1 MERSNKINSEE
12 NSNNKNTNTNLKQQ
26 YNALKQKIA
35 NLVKNNNEMLQM
47 YKSEEQRLI
56 KSNEFLMQNKSM
68 ENTKNI
74 NELENEVNKM
84 RNNIKHLQNLLE
96 PRNGNNLIEND
107 DISYN
112 KNNSGNLT
120 EEEIKEEYL
129 INYKNKLK
137 TEFEKKLITKH
148 QELINYCTEQ
158 NKKIKQNNLNPENI
172 IDINEIKFFSIN
184 DNNNNN
190 TDTDDFSVDDESSSE
205 EQKEWDIDNINLILS
220 LFCLKEEYPKN
231 FFIDYIL
238 DDAYSERGGV
248 RSKTG
253 KEKEKNIPLIIKK
266 GRKQSAINCFPKDKK
281 FNMDN
286 KISEKICQLFDIKN
300 KEDVDMMKSY
310 VNKIIL
316 IDSDLRNYF
325 DKNLNKYRFAPFE
338 KHEKENYDKKIKKCF
353 GKYIDE
359 IRGLLNLDENMIS
372 LNELQEFLNNCLHE
386 KEKNDDFVFYILS
399 LMKLSKNERNNEKS
413 HRLKMINVL
422 EFYLMPFYKKIIG
435 E

>member
-1 MERSNKINSEE
+1 MERNIENK
-12 NSNNKNTNTNLKQQ
+12 NTNLKQQ
-26 YNALKQKIA
+26 YNTLKQKIE

-68 ENTKNI
+68 ENTRNI
-74 NELENEVNKM
+74 NELENEVIKM
-84 RNNIKHLQNLLE
+84 RNNIKRLQNILE

-107 DISYN
+107 ETSN
-112 KNNSGNLT
+112 KNSNSNLNQ
-120 EEEIKEEYL
+120 EEIKEEYL

-137 TEFEKKLITKH
+137 TEFEKKLISKH

-158 NKKIKQNNLNPENI
+158 NKKIKQNNLNSENI

-184 DNNNNN
+184 NNNNN
-190 TDTDDFSVDDESSSE
+190 NNSDTEDFSVDDESSSS
-205 EQKEWDIDNINLILS
+205 EQKEWDVDKINLVLS
-220 LFCLKEEYPKN
+220 LLCLKEEYPKD

-238 DDAYSERGGV
+238 DDAYSERGA
-248 RSKTG
+248 K
-253 KEKEKNIPLIIKK
+253 KEKEKETTVIKK
-266 GRKQSAINCFPKDKK
+266 GRKPSAMNYIPKDIKK
-281 FNMDN
+281 FNTDN

-316 IDSDLRNYF
+316 IDNDLRNYF
-325 DKNLNKYRFAPFE
+325 DQNLIKYRFAPFE

-359 IRGLLNLDENMIS
+359 IRGLLNKDENIIS
-372 LNELQEFLNNCLHE
+372 LNELQEFLNNCLNE
-386 KEKNDDFVFYILS
+386 KEKNDDFMFYILS
-399 LMKLSKNERNNEKS
+399 LMKLSKNERKNEKS
-413 HRLKMINVL
+413 HRLKILNAL

>member
-1 MERSNKINSEE
+1 MERNIENK
-12 NSNNKNTNTNLKQQ
+12 NTNLKQQ
-26 YNALKQKIA
+26 YNTLKQKIE

-68 ENTKNI
+68 ENTRSI
-74 NELENEVNKM
+74 NELENEVIKM
-84 RNNIKHLQNLLE
+84 RNNIKQLQNILK

-107 DISYN
+107 DASN
-112 KNNSGNLT
+112 KNSNSNLNK
-120 EEEIKEEYL
+120 EEIKEEYL

-137 TEFEKKLITKH
+137 TEFEKKLISKH

-158 NKKIKQNNLNPENI
+158 NKKIKQNNLNSENI

-184 DNNNNN
+184 NNNNN
-190 TDTDDFSVDDESSSE
+190 SSDPEDFSVDDESSSS
-205 EQKEWDIDNINLILS
+205 EQKEWDVDKINLVLS
-220 LFCLKEEYPKN
+220 LLCIKEEYPKD

-238 DDAYSERGGV
+238 DDAYSERGA
-248 RSKTG
+248 KNKNE
-253 KEKEKNIPLIIKK
+253 KEKETTVIKK
-266 GRKQSAINCFPKDKK
+266 GRKQSVMNYIPKEIKK
-281 FNMDN
+281 FNTDN

-316 IDSDLRNYF
+316 IDNDLRNYF
-325 DKNLNKYRFAPFE
+325 EQNLIKYRFAPFE

-359 IRGLLNLDENMIS
+359 IRGLLNKDENIIS
-372 LNELQEFLNNCLHE
+372 LNELQEFLNNCLNE
-386 KEKNDDFVFYILS
+386 KEKNDDFMFYILS
-399 LMKLSKNERNNEKS
+399 LMKLSKNERKNEKS
-413 HRLKMINVL
+413 HRLKILNAL

>member
-1 MERSNKINSEE
+1 MERNIENK
-12 NSNNKNTNTNLKQQ
+12 NTNLKQQ
-26 YNALKQKIA
+26 YNTLKQKIE

-68 ENTKNI
+68 ENTRNI
-74 NELENEVNKM
+74 NELENEVIKM
-84 RNNIKHLQNLLE
+84 RNNIKRLQNILE

-107 DISYN
+107 DASN
-112 KNNSGNLT
+112 KNSNSNLNQ
-120 EEEIKEEYL
+120 EEIKEEYL

-137 TEFEKKLITKH
+137 TEFEKKLISKH
-148 QELINYCTEQ
+148 QELINYCTEK
-158 NKKIKQNNLNPENI
+158 NKKIKQNNLNSENI

-184 DNNNNN
+184 NNNNN
-190 TDTDDFSVDDESSSE
+190 SSDPEDFSVDDESSSS
-205 EQKEWDIDNINLILS
+205 EQKEWDVDKINLVLS
-220 LFCLKEEYPKN
+220 LLCLKEEYPKD

-238 DDAYSERGGV
+238 DDAYSERGA
-248 RSKTG
+248 KNKNE
-253 KEKEKNIPLIIKK
+253 KEKETTVIKK
-266 GRKQSAINCFPKDKK
+266 GRKQSAMNSIPKDIKK
-281 FNMDN
+281 FNTDN

-316 IDSDLRNYF
+316 IENDLRNYF
-325 DKNLNKYRFAPFE
+325 EQNLIKYRFAPFE
-338 KHEKENYDKKIKKCF
+338 KHEKDNYDKKIKKCF

-359 IRGLLNLDENMIS
+359 IRGLLNKDENIIS
-372 LNELQEFLNNCLHE
+372 LNELQEFLNNCLNE
-386 KEKNDDFVFYILS
+386 KEKNDDFMFYILS
-399 LMKLSKNERNNEKS
+399 LMKLSKNERKNEKS
-413 HRLKMINVL
+413 HRLKILNTL

>member
-107 DISYN
+107 DISNN

-253 KEKEKNIPLIIKK
+253 KEKEINAPLIIKK

-413 HRLKMINVL
+413 HRLKMINAL

>member
-1 MERSNKINSEE
+1 MERNIENK
-12 NSNNKNTNTNLKQQ
+12 NTNLKQQ
-26 YNALKQKIA
+26 YNTLKQKIE

-68 ENTKNI
+68 ENTRSI
-74 NELENEVNKM
+74 NELENEVIKM
-84 RNNIKHLQNLLE
+84 RNNIKHLQNILE

-107 DISYN
+107 ETSN
-112 KNNSGNLT
+112 KNSNSNLNQ
-120 EEEIKEEYL
+120 EEIKEEYL

-137 TEFEKKLITKH
+137 TEFEKKLISKH

-158 NKKIKQNNLNPENI
+158 NKKIKQNNLNSENI

-184 DNNNNN
+184 NNNNN
-190 TDTDDFSVDDESSSE
+190 SSDPEDFSVDDESSSS
-205 EQKEWDIDNINLILS
+205 EQKEWDVDKINLVLS
-220 LFCLKEEYPKN
+220 LLCIKEEYPKD

-238 DDAYSERGGV
+238 DDAYSERGA
-248 RSKTG
+248 KNKNE
-253 KEKEKNIPLIIKK
+253 KEKETTVIKK
-266 GRKQSAINCFPKDKK
+266 GRKQSAMNCVPKDIKK
-281 FNMDN
+281 FNTDN

-316 IDSDLRNYF
+316 IDNDLRNYF
-325 DKNLNKYRFAPFE
+325 DQNLIKYRFAPFE

-359 IRGLLNLDENMIS
+359 IRGLLNKDENIIS
-372 LNELQEFLNNCLHE
+372 LNELQEFLSNCLNE
-386 KEKNDDFVFYILS
+386 KEKNDDFMFYILS
-399 LMKLSKNERNNEKS
+399 LMKLSKNERKNEKS
-413 HRLKMINVL
+413 HRLKMLNVL

>member
-1 MERSNKINSEE
+1 MERNIENK
-12 NSNNKNTNTNLKQQ
+12 NTNLKQQ
-26 YNALKQKIA
+26 YNTLKQKIE

-68 ENTKNI
+68 ENTRSI
-74 NELENEVNKM
+74 NELENEVIKM
-84 RNNIKHLQNLLE
+84 RNNIKHLQNILE

-107 DISYN
+107 DASN
-112 KNNSGNLT
+112 KNSNSNLNK
-120 EEEIKEEYL
+120 EEIKEEYL

-137 TEFEKKLITKH
+137 TEFEKKLISKH

-158 NKKIKQNNLNPENI
+158 NKKIKQNNLNSENI

-184 DNNNNN
+184 NNNNN
-190 TDTDDFSVDDESSSE
+190 NNSDTEEFSVDDESSSS
-205 EQKEWDIDNINLILS
+205 EQKEWDVDKINLVLS
-220 LFCLKEEYPKN
+220 LLCLKEEYPKD

-238 DDAYSERGGV
+238 DDAYSERGA
-248 RSKTG
+248 K
-253 KEKEKNIPLIIKK
+253 KEKEKETTVIKK
-266 GRKQSAINCFPKDKK
+266 GRKQSAMNYIQKDIKK
-281 FNMDN
+281 FNTDN

-316 IDSDLRNYF
+316 IDNDLRNYF
-325 DKNLNKYRFAPFE
+325 EQNLIKYRFAPFE

-359 IRGLLNLDENMIS
+359 IRGLLNKDENIIS
-372 LNELQEFLNNCLHE
+372 LNELQEFLNNCLNE
-386 KEKNDDFVFYILS
+386 KEKNDDFMFYILS
-399 LMKLSKNERNNEKS
+399 LMKLSKNERKNEKS
-413 HRLKMINVL
+413 HRLKMLNAL

>member
-1 MERSNKINSEE
+1 MERNIDNK
-12 NSNNKNTNTNLKQQ
+12 NTNLKQQ
-26 YNALKQKIA
+26 YNTLKQKIE

-68 ENTKNI
+68 ENTRNI
-74 NELENEVNKM
+74 NELENEVIKM
-84 RNNIKHLQNLLE
+84 RNNIKRLQNILE

-107 DISYN
+107 ETSN
-112 KNNSGNLT
+112 KNSNSNLNQ
-120 EEEIKEEYL
+120 EEIKEEYL

-137 TEFEKKLITKH
+137 TEFEKKLISKH

-158 NKKIKQNNLNPENI
+158 NKKIKQNNLNSENI

-184 DNNNNN
+184 NNNNN
-190 TDTDDFSVDDESSSE
+190 NNSDTEDFSVDDESSSS
-205 EQKEWDIDNINLILS
+205 EQKEWDVDKINLILS
-220 LFCLKEEYPKN
+220 LLCIKEEYPKD

-238 DDAYSERGGV
+238 DDAYSERGA
-248 RSKTG
+248 K
-253 KEKEKNIPLIIKK
+253 KEKEKETTVIKK
-266 GRKQSAINCFPKDKK
+266 GRKQSAMNYISKDIKK
-281 FNMDN
+281 FNTDN

-316 IDSDLRNYF
+316 IENDLRNYF
-325 DKNLNKYRFAPFE
+325 EQNLIKYRFAPFE

-359 IRGLLNLDENMIS
+359 IRGLLNKDENIIS
-372 LNELQEFLNNCLHE
+372 LNELQEFLNNCLNE
-386 KEKNDDFVFYILS
+386 KEKNDDFMFYILS
-399 LMKLSKNERNNEKS
+399 LMKLSKNERKNEKS
-413 HRLKMINVL
+413 HRLKMLNAL

>member
-1 MERSNKINSEE
+1 MERNIENK
-12 NSNNKNTNTNLKQQ
+12 NTNLKQQ
-26 YNALKQKIA
+26 YNTLKQKIE

-68 ENTKNI
+68 ENTRSI
-74 NELENEVNKM
+74 NELENEVIKM
-84 RNNIKHLQNLLE
+84 RNNIKHLQNILE

-107 DISYN
+107 ETSN
-112 KNNSGNLT
+112 KNSNSNSNLNQ
-120 EEEIKEEYL
+120 EEIKEEYL

-137 TEFEKKLITKH
+137 TEFEKKLISKH

-158 NKKIKQNNLNPENI
+158 NKKIKQNNLNSENI

-184 DNNNNN
+184 NNNNN
-190 TDTDDFSVDDESSSE
+190 NNSDTEEFSVDDESSSS
-205 EQKEWDIDNINLILS
+205 EQKEWDVDKINLVLS
-220 LFCLKEEYPKN
+220 LLCLKEEYPKD

-238 DDAYSERGGV
+238 DDAYSER
-248 RSKTG
+248 SAKNKNE
-253 KEKEKNIPLIIKK
+253 KEKETTVIKK
-266 GRKQSAINCFPKDKK
+266 GRKQSAMNYIPKDIKK
-281 FNMDN
+281 FNTDN
-286 KISEKICQLFDIKN
+286 KIWEKICQLFDIKN

-316 IDSDLRNYF
+316 IDNDLRNYF
-325 DKNLNKYRFAPFE
+325 DQNLIKYRFAPFE

-359 IRGLLNLDENMIS
+359 IRGLLNKDENIIS
-372 LNELQEFLNNCLHE
+372 LNELQEFLNNCLNE
-386 KEKNDDFVFYILS
+386 KEKNDDFMFYILS
-399 LMKLSKNERNNEKS
+399 LMKLSKNERKNEKS
-413 HRLKMINVL
+413 HRLKILNAL

>member
-1 MERSNKINSEE
+1 MERNIENK
-12 NSNNKNTNTNLKQQ
+12 NTNLKQQ
-26 YNALKQKIA
+26 YNTLKQKIE

-68 ENTKNI
+68 ENTRSI
-74 NELENEVNKM
+74 NELENEVIKM
-84 RNNIKHLQNLLE
+84 RNNIKHLQNILE

-107 DISYN
+107 DASN
-112 KNNSGNLT
+112 KNSNSNLNK
-120 EEEIKEEYL
+120 EEIKEEYL

-137 TEFEKKLITKH
+137 TEFEKKLISKH

-158 NKKIKQNNLNPENI
+158 NKKIKQNNLNSENI

-184 DNNNNN
+184 NNNNN
-190 TDTDDFSVDDESSSE
+190 SDPEDFSVDDESSSSS
-205 EQKEWDIDNINLILS
+205 EQKEWDVDKINLILS
-220 LFCLKEEYPKN
+220 LLCLKEEYPKD

-238 DDAYSERGGV
+238 DDAYSERGA
-248 RSKTG
+248 KNKNE
-253 KEKEKNIPLIIKK
+253 KEKETIVIKK
-266 GRKQSAINCFPKDKK
+266 GRKQSAMNSIPKDIKK
-281 FNMDN
+281 FNTDN

-316 IDSDLRNYF
+316 IDNDLRNYF
-325 DKNLNKYRFAPFE
+325 EQNLIKYRFAPFE

-359 IRGLLNLDENMIS
+359 IRGLLNKDENIIS
-372 LNELQEFLNNCLHE
+372 LNELQEFLSNCLNE
-386 KEKNDDFVFYILS
+386 KEKNDDFMFYILS
-399 LMKLSKNERNNEKS
+399 LMKLSKNERKNEKS
-413 HRLKMINVL
+413 HRLKMLNAL

>member
-1 MERSNKINSEE
+1 MERNIENK
-12 NSNNKNTNTNLKQQ
+12 NTNLKQQ
-26 YNALKQKIA
+26 YNTLKQKIE

-68 ENTKNI
+68 EKTRSI
-74 NELENEVNKM
+74 NELENEVIKM
-84 RNNIKHLQNLLE
+84 RNNIKHLQNILE
-96 PRNGNNLIEND
+96 PRNGNLIEND
-107 DISYN
+107 EASN
-112 KNNSGNLT
+112 KNSNSNLNQ
-120 EEEIKEEYL
+120 EEIKKEYL

-137 TEFEKKLITKH
+137 TEFEKKLISKH

-158 NKKIKQNNLNPENI
+158 NKKIKQNNLNSENI

-184 DNNNNN
+184 NNNNN
-190 TDTDDFSVDDESSSE
+190 SSDPEDFSVDDESSSSS
-205 EQKEWDIDNINLILS
+205 EQKEWDVDKINLMLS
-220 LFCLKEEYPKN
+220 LLCLKEEYPKD

-238 DDAYSERGGV
+238 DDAYSERGA
-248 RSKTG
+248 KNKNE
-253 KEKEKNIPLIIKK
+253 KEKETTVIKK
-266 GRKQSAINCFPKDKK
+266 GRKQSVMNYTPKDIKK
-281 FNMDN
+281 FNTDN

-316 IDSDLRNYF
+316 IENDLRNYF
-325 DKNLNKYRFAPFE
+325 DQNLIKYRFAPFE

-359 IRGLLNLDENMIS
+359 IRGLLNKDENIIS
-372 LNELQEFLNNCLHE
+372 LNELQEFLNNCLNE
-386 KEKNDDFVFYILS
+386 KEKNDDFMFYILS
-399 LMKLSKNERNNEKS
+399 LMKLSKNERKNEKS
-413 HRLKMINVL
+413 HRLKMLNAL

>member
-1 MERSNKINSEE
+1 MERNIENK
-12 NSNNKNTNTNLKQQ
+12 NTNLKQQ
-26 YNALKQKIA
+26 YNTLKQKIE

-68 ENTKNI
+68 ENTRSI
-74 NELENEVNKM
+74 NELENEVIKM
-84 RNNIKHLQNLLE
+84 RNNIKHLQNILE

-107 DISYN
+107 DASN
-112 KNNSGNLT
+112 KNSNSNLNK
-120 EEEIKEEYL
+120 EEIKEEYL

-137 TEFEKKLITKH
+137 TEFEKKLISKH

-158 NKKIKQNNLNPENI
+158 NKKIKQNNLNSENI

-184 DNNNNN
+184 NNNNN
-190 TDTDDFSVDDESSSE
+190 NNSDTEEFSVDDESSSS
-205 EQKEWDIDNINLILS
+205 EQKEWDVDKINLILS
-220 LFCLKEEYPKN
+220 LLCLKEEYPKD

-238 DDAYSERGGV
+238 DDAYSERGA
-248 RSKTG
+248 K
-253 KEKEKNIPLIIKK
+253 KEKEKETTVIKK
-266 GRKQSAINCFPKDKK
+266 GRKQSAVNYIPKDIKK
-281 FNMDN
+281 FNTDN

-316 IDSDLRNYF
+316 IDNDLRNYF
-325 DKNLNKYRFAPFE
+325 EQNLIKYRFAPFE

-359 IRGLLNLDENMIS
+359 IRGLLNKDENIIS
-372 LNELQEFLNNCLHE
+372 LNELQEFLNNCLNE
-386 KEKNDDFVFYILS
+386 KEKNDDFMFYILS
-399 LMKLSKNERNNEKS
+399 LMKLSKNERKNEKS
-413 HRLKMINVL
+413 HRLKMLNAL

>member
-1 MERSNKINSEE
+1 MERNIENK
-12 NSNNKNTNTNLKQQ
+12 NTNLKQQ
-26 YNALKQKIA
+26 YNTLKQKIE

-68 ENTKNI
+68 ENTRNI
-74 NELENEVNKM
+74 NELENEVIKM
-84 RNNIKHLQNLLE
+84 RNNIKRLQNILE

-107 DISYN
+107 ETSN
-112 KNNSGNLT
+112 KNSNSNLNQ
-120 EEEIKEEYL
+120 EEIKEEYL

-137 TEFEKKLITKH
+137 TEFEKKLISKH

-158 NKKIKQNNLNPENI
+158 NKKIKQNNLNSENI

-184 DNNNNN
+184 NNNNN
-190 TDTDDFSVDDESSSE
+190 SSDPEDFSVDDESSSS
-205 EQKEWDIDNINLILS
+205 EQKEWDVDKINLVLS
-220 LFCLKEEYPKN
+220 LLCIKEEYPKD

-238 DDAYSERGGV
+238 DDAYSERGA
-248 RSKTG
+248 KNKNE
-253 KEKEKNIPLIIKK
+253 KEKETTVIKK
-266 GRKQSAINCFPKDKK
+266 GRKQSAMNSIPKDIKK
-281 FNMDN
+281 FNTDN

-310 VNKIIL
+310 ENKIIL
-316 IDSDLRNYF
+316 IDNDLRNYF
-325 DKNLNKYRFAPFE
+325 EQNLIKYRFAPFE
-338 KHEKENYDKKIKKCF
+338 KHEKDNYDKKIKKCF

-359 IRGLLNLDENMIS
+359 IRGLLNKDENIIS
-372 LNELQEFLNNCLHE
+372 LNELQEFLNNCLNE
-386 KEKNDDFVFYILS
+386 KEKNDDFMFYILS
-399 LMKLSKNERNNEKS
+399 LMKLSKNERKNEKS
-413 HRLKMINVL
+413 HRLKMLNAL

>member
-1 MERSNKINSEE
+1 MERNIENK
-12 NSNNKNTNTNLKQQ
+12 NTNLKQQ
-26 YNALKQKIA
+26 YNTLKQKIE

-68 ENTKNI
+68 ENTRNI
-74 NELENEVNKM
+74 NELENEVIKM
-84 RNNIKHLQNLLE
+84 RNNIKHLQNILE

-107 DISYN
+107 DASN
-112 KNNSGNLT
+112 KNSNSNLNQ
-120 EEEIKEEYL
+120 EEIKEEYL

-137 TEFEKKLITKH
+137 TEFEKKLISKH

-158 NKKIKQNNLNPENI
+158 NKKIKQNNLNSENI

-184 DNNNNN
+184 NNNNN
-190 TDTDDFSVDDESSSE
+190 SDTEDFSVDDESSSS
-205 EQKEWDIDNINLILS
+205 EQKEWDVDKINLILS
-220 LFCLKEEYPKN
+220 LLCLKEEYPKD

-238 DDAYSERGGV
+238 DDAYSERGA
-248 RSKTG
+248 K
-253 KEKEKNIPLIIKK
+253 KEKEKETTVIKK
-266 GRKQSAINCFPKDKK
+266 GRKPSAMNYIPKDIKK

-316 IDSDLRNYF
+316 IDNDLRNYF
-325 DKNLNKYRFAPFE
+325 EQNLIKYRFAPFE

-359 IRGLLNLDENMIS
+359 IRGLLNKDENIIS
-372 LNELQEFLNNCLHE
+372 LNELQEFLNNCLNE
-386 KEKNDDFVFYILS
+386 KEKNDDFMFYILS
-399 LMKLSKNERNNEKS
+399 LMKLSKNERKNEKS
-413 HRLKMINVL
+413 HRLKMLNAL

>member
-1 MERSNKINSEE
+1 MERNIENK
-12 NSNNKNTNTNLKQQ
+12 NTNLKQQ
-26 YNALKQKIA
+26 YNTLKQKIE

-68 ENTKNI
+68 ENTRSI
-74 NELENEVNKM
+74 NELENEVIKM
-84 RNNIKHLQNLLE
+84 RNNIKHLQNILE

-107 DISYN
+107 DASN
-112 KNNSGNLT
+112 KNSNSNLNK
-120 EEEIKEEYL
+120 EEIKEEYL

-137 TEFEKKLITKH
+137 TEFEKKLISKH

-158 NKKIKQNNLNPENI
+158 NKKIKQNNLNSENI

-184 DNNNNN
+184 NNNNN
-190 TDTDDFSVDDESSSE
+190 NNSDTEEFSVDDESSSS
-205 EQKEWDIDNINLILS
+205 EQKEWDVDKINLVLS
-220 LFCLKEEYPKN
+220 LLCLKEEYPKD

-238 DDAYSERGGV
+238 DDAYSER
-248 RSKTG
+248 SAKNKNE
-253 KEKEKNIPLIIKK
+253 KEKETTVIKK
-266 GRKQSAINCFPKDKK
+266 GRKQSAMNCVPKDIKK
-281 FNMDN
+281 FNTDN

-316 IDSDLRNYF
+316 IENDLRNYF
-325 DKNLNKYRFAPFE
+325 DQNLIKYRFAPFE

-359 IRGLLNLDENMIS
+359 IRGLLNKDENIIS
-372 LNELQEFLNNCLHE
+372 LNELQEFLNNCLNE
-386 KEKNDDFVFYILS
+386 KEKNDDFMFYILS
-399 LMKLSKNERNNEKS
+399 LMKLSKNERKNEKS
-413 HRLKMINVL
+413 HRLKMLNAL

>member
-1 MERSNKINSEE
+1 MERNIENK
-12 NSNNKNTNTNLKQQ
+12 NTNLKQQ
-26 YNALKQKIA
+26 YNTLKQKIE

-68 ENTKNI
+68 ENTRSI
-74 NELENEVNKM
+74 NELENEVIKM
-84 RNNIKHLQNLLE
+84 RNNIKHLQNILE
-96 PRNGNNLIEND
+96 PRNGNLIEND
-107 DISYN
+107 DASN
-112 KNNSGNLT
+112 KNSNSNLNQ
-120 EEEIKEEYL
+120 EEIKEEYL

-137 TEFEKKLITKH
+137 TEFEKKLISKH

-158 NKKIKQNNLNPENI
+158 NKKIKQNNLNSENI

-184 DNNNNN
+184 NNNNN
-190 TDTDDFSVDDESSSE
+190 NSDTEEFSVDDESSSS
-205 EQKEWDIDNINLILS
+205 EQKEWDVDKINLVLS
-220 LFCLKEEYPKN
+220 LLCLKEEYPKD

-238 DDAYSERGGV
+238 DDAYSERGA
-248 RSKTG
+248 KNKNE
-253 KEKEKNIPLIIKK
+253 KEKETTVIKK
-266 GRKQSAINCFPKDKK
+266 GRKQSAMNSIPKDIKK
-281 FNMDN
+281 FNTDN

-316 IDSDLRNYF
+316 IDNDLRNYF
-325 DKNLNKYRFAPFE
+325 EQNLIKYRFAPFE

-359 IRGLLNLDENMIS
+359 IRGLLNKDENIIS
-372 LNELQEFLNNCLHE
+372 LNELQEFLNNCLNE
-386 KEKNDDFVFYILS
+386 KEKNDDFMFYILS
-399 LMKLSKNERNNEKS
+399 LMKLSKNERKNEKS
-413 HRLKMINVL
+413 HRLKMLNAL

>member
-1 MERSNKINSEE
+1 MERNIENK
-12 NSNNKNTNTNLKQQ
+12 NTNLKQQ
-26 YNALKQKIA
+26 YNTLKQKIE

-68 ENTKNI
+68 ENTRSI
-74 NELENEVNKM
+74 NELENEVIKM
-84 RNNIKHLQNLLE
+84 RNNIKHLQNILE

-107 DISYN
+107 ETSN
-112 KNNSGNLT
+112 KNSNSNLNQ
-120 EEEIKEEYL
+120 EEIKEEYL

-137 TEFEKKLITKH
+137 TEFEKKLISKH

-158 NKKIKQNNLNPENI
+158 NKKIKQNNLNSENI

-184 DNNNNN
+184 NNNNN
-190 TDTDDFSVDDESSSE
+190 SSDPEDFSVDDESSSSS
-205 EQKEWDIDNINLILS
+205 EQKEWDVDKINLILS
-220 LFCLKEEYPKN
+220 LLCLKEEYPKD

-238 DDAYSERGGV
+238 DDAYSERGA
-248 RSKTG
+248 KNKNE
-253 KEKEKNIPLIIKK
+253 KEKETTVIKK
-266 GRKQSAINCFPKDKK
+266 GRKQSAMNSIPKDIKK
-281 FNMDN
+281 FNTDN

-316 IDSDLRNYF
+316 IDNDLRNYF
-325 DKNLNKYRFAPFE
+325 EQNLIKYRFAPFE

-359 IRGLLNLDENMIS
+359 IRGLLNKDENIIS
-372 LNELQEFLNNCLHE
+372 LNELQEFLNNCLNE
-386 KEKNDDFVFYILS
+386 KEKNDDFMFYILS
-399 LMKLSKNERNNEKS
+399 LMKLSKNERKNEKS
-413 HRLKMINVL
+413 HRLKILNAL

>member
-1 MERSNKINSEE
+1 MERNIENK
-12 NSNNKNTNTNLKQQ
+12 NTNLKQQ
-26 YNALKQKIA
+26 YNTLKQKIE

-68 ENTKNI
+68 ENTRSI
-74 NELENEVNKM
+74 NELENEVIKM
-84 RNNIKHLQNLLE
+84 RNNIKHLQNILE

-107 DISYN
+107 DASN
-112 KNNSGNLT
+112 KNSNSNLNK
-120 EEEIKEEYL
+120 EEIKEEYL

-137 TEFEKKLITKH
+137 TEFEKKLISKH

-158 NKKIKQNNLNPENI
+158 NKKIKQNNLNSENI

-184 DNNNNN
+184 NNNNN
-190 TDTDDFSVDDESSSE
+190 SSDPEDFSVDDESSSSS
-205 EQKEWDIDNINLILS
+205 EQKEWDVDKINLILS
-220 LFCLKEEYPKN
+220 LLCLKEEYPKD

-238 DDAYSERGGV
+238 DDAYSERGA
-248 RSKTG
+248 KNKNE
-253 KEKEKNIPLIIKK
+253 KEKETTVIKK
-266 GRKQSAINCFPKDKK
+266 GRKQSAMNYIQKDIKK
-281 FNMDN
+281 FNTDN

-316 IDSDLRNYF
+316 IDNDLRNYF
-325 DKNLNKYRFAPFE
+325 EQNLIKYRFAPFE

-359 IRGLLNLDENMIS
+359 IRGLLNKDENIIS
-372 LNELQEFLNNCLHE
+372 LNELQEFLNNCLNE
-386 KEKNDDFVFYILS
+386 KEKNDDFMFYILS
-399 LMKLSKNERNNEKS
+399 LMKLSKNERKNEKS
-413 HRLKMINVL
+413 HRLKMLNAL

>member
-1 MERSNKINSEE
+1 MERNIENK
-12 NSNNKNTNTNLKQQ
+12 NTNLKQQ
-26 YNALKQKIA
+26 YNTLKQKIE

-68 ENTKNI
+68 ENTRNI
-74 NELENEVNKM
+74 NELENEVIKM
-84 RNNIKHLQNLLE
+84 RNNIKRLQNILE
-96 PRNGNNLIEND
+96 PRNGNLIEND
-107 DISYN
+107 DASN
-112 KNNSGNLT
+112 KNSNSNLNQ
-120 EEEIKEEYL
+120 EEIKEEYL

-137 TEFEKKLITKH
+137 TEFEKKLISKH

-158 NKKIKQNNLNPENI
+158 NKKIKQNNLNSENI

-184 DNNNNN
+184 NNNNN
-190 TDTDDFSVDDESSSE
+190 NNSDTEDFSVDDESSSS
-205 EQKEWDIDNINLILS
+205 EQKEWDVDKINLVLS
-220 LFCLKEEYPKN
+220 LLCLKEEYPKD

-238 DDAYSERGGV
+238 DDAYSERGA
-248 RSKTG
+248 K
-253 KEKEKNIPLIIKK
+253 KEKEKETTVIKK
-266 GRKQSAINCFPKDKK
+266 GRKQSAVNYIPKDIKK
-281 FNMDN
+281 FNTDN

-316 IDSDLRNYF
+316 IDNDLRNYF
-325 DKNLNKYRFAPFE
+325 EQNLIKYRFAPFE

-359 IRGLLNLDENMIS
+359 IRGLLNKDENIIS
-372 LNELQEFLNNCLHE
+372 LNELQEFLNNCLNE
-386 KEKNDDFVFYILS
+386 KEKNDDFMFYILS
-399 LMKLSKNERNNEKS
+399 LMKLSKNERKNEKS
-413 HRLKMINVL
+413 HRLKILNAL

>member
-1 MERSNKINSEE
+1 MERNIENK
-12 NSNNKNTNTNLKQQ
+12 NTNLKQQ
-26 YNALKQKIA
+26 YNTLKQKIE
-35 NLVKNNNEMLQM
+35 NLVKNNNQMLQM

-68 ENTKNI
+68 ENTRNI
-74 NELENEVNKM
+74 NELENEVIKM
-84 RNNIKHLQNLLE
+84 RNNIKRLQNILE

-107 DISYN
+107 ETSN
-112 KNNSGNLT
+112 KNSNSNLNQ
-120 EEEIKEEYL
+120 EEIKEEYL

-137 TEFEKKLITKH
+137 TEFEKKLISKH

-158 NKKIKQNNLNPENI
+158 NKKIKQNNLNSENI

-184 DNNNNN
+184 NNNNN
-190 TDTDDFSVDDESSSE
+190 NNSDTEEFSVDDESSSS
-205 EQKEWDIDNINLILS
+205 EQKEWDVDKINLILS
-220 LFCLKEEYPKN
+220 LLCLKEEYPKD

-238 DDAYSERGGV
+238 DDAFSERGA
-248 RSKTG
+248 KNKNE
-253 KEKEKNIPLIIKK
+253 KEKETTVIKK
-266 GRKQSAINCFPKDKK
+266 GRKQSAMNCVPKDIKK
-281 FNMDN
+281 FNTDN

-316 IDSDLRNYF
+316 IDNDLRNYF
-325 DKNLNKYRFAPFE
+325 EQNLIKYRFAPFE
-338 KHEKENYDKKIKKCF
+338 KHEKDNYDKKIKKCF

-359 IRGLLNLDENMIS
+359 IRGLLNKDENIIS
-372 LNELQEFLNNCLHE
+372 LNELQEFLNNCLNE
-386 KEKNDDFVFYILS
+386 KEKNDDFMFYILS
-399 LMKLSKNERNNEKS
+399 LMKLSKNERKNEKS
-413 HRLKMINVL
+413 HRLKMLNAL

>member
-1 MERSNKINSEE
+1 MERNIENK
-12 NSNNKNTNTNLKQQ
+12 NTNLKQQ
-26 YNALKQKIA
+26 YNTLKQKIE

-68 ENTKNI
+68 ENTRSI
-74 NELENEVNKM
+74 NELENEVIKM
-84 RNNIKHLQNLLE
+84 RNNIKRLQNILE
-96 PRNGNNLIEND
+96 PRNGNLIEND
-107 DISYN
+107 DASN
-112 KNNSGNLT
+112 KNSNSNLNQ
-120 EEEIKEEYL
+120 EEIKEEYL

-137 TEFEKKLITKH
+137 TEFEKKLISKH

-158 NKKIKQNNLNPENI
+158 NKKIKQNNLNSENI

-184 DNNNNN
+184 NNNNN
-190 TDTDDFSVDDESSSE
+190 SSDPEDFSVDDESSSSS
-205 EQKEWDIDNINLILS
+205 EQKEWDVDKINLILS
-220 LFCLKEEYPKN
+220 LLCLKEEYPKD

-238 DDAYSERGGV
+238 DDAYSERGA
-248 RSKTG
+248 KNE
-253 KEKEKNIPLIIKK
+253 KEKETTVIKK
-266 GRKQSAINCFPKDKK
+266 GRKQSVMNYIPKDIKK
-281 FNMDN
+281 FNTDN

-316 IDSDLRNYF
+316 IDNDLRNYF
-325 DKNLNKYRFAPFE
+325 EQNLIKYRFAPFE

-359 IRGLLNLDENMIS
+359 IRGLLNKDENIIS
-372 LNELQEFLNNCLHE
+372 LNELQEFLNNCLNE
-386 KEKNDDFVFYILS
+386 KEKNDDFMFYILS
-399 LMKLSKNERNNEKS
+399 LMKLSKNERKNEKS
-413 HRLKMINVL
+413 HRLKMLNAL

>member
-1 MERSNKINSEE
+1 MERNIENK
-12 NSNNKNTNTNLKQQ
+12 NTNLKQQ
-26 YNALKQKIA
+26 YNTLKQKIE

-68 ENTKNI
+68 ENTRSI
-74 NELENEVNKM
+74 NELENEVIKM
-84 RNNIKHLQNLLE
+84 RNNIKHLQNILE

-107 DISYN
+107 EKSN
-112 KNNSGNLT
+112 KNSNSNLNQ
-120 EEEIKEEYL
+120 EEIKEEYL

-137 TEFEKKLITKH
+137 TEFEKKLISKH

-158 NKKIKQNNLNPENI
+158 NKKIKQNNLNSENI

-184 DNNNNN
+184 NNNNN
-190 TDTDDFSVDDESSSE
+190 NNNNSDTEEFSVDDESSSS
-205 EQKEWDIDNINLILS
+205 EQKEWDVDKINLVLS
-220 LFCLKEEYPKN
+220 LLCLKEEYPKD

-238 DDAYSERGGV
+238 DDAYSERGA
-248 RSKTG
+248 K
-253 KEKEKNIPLIIKK
+253 KEKEKETTVIKK
-266 GRKQSAINCFPKDKK
+266 GRKQSTMNYIPKDIKK
-281 FNMDN
+281 FNTDN

-310 VNKIIL
+310 MNKIIL
-316 IDSDLRNYF
+316 IDNDLRNYF
-325 DKNLNKYRFAPFE
+325 DQNLIKYRFAPFE

-359 IRGLLNLDENMIS
+359 IRGLLNKDENIIS
-372 LNELQEFLNNCLHE
+372 LNELQEFLNNCLNE
-386 KEKNDDFVFYILS
+386 KEKNDDFMFYILS
-399 LMKLSKNERNNEKS
+399 LMKLSKNERKNEKS
-413 HRLKMINVL
+413 HRLKILNAL

>member
-1 MERSNKINSEE
+1 MERNIENK
-12 NSNNKNTNTNLKQQ
+12 NTNLKQQ
-26 YNALKQKIA
+26 YNTLKQKIE

-68 ENTKNI
+68 ENTRSI
-74 NELENEVNKM
+74 NELENEVIKM
-84 RNNIKHLQNLLE
+84 RNNIKHLQNILE

-107 DISYN
+107 DASN
-112 KNNSGNLT
+112 KNSTSNLNK
-120 EEEIKEEYL
+120 EEIKEEYL

-137 TEFEKKLITKH
+137 TEFEKKLISKH

-158 NKKIKQNNLNPENI
+158 NKKIKQNNLNSENI
-172 IDINEIKFFSIN
+172 IDINEIKFFSIK
-184 DNNNNN
+184 NNNNN
-190 TDTDDFSVDDESSSE
+190 NNNNNSDPEDFSVDDESSSSL
-205 EQKEWDIDNINLILS
+205 EQKEWDVDKINLILS
-220 LFCLKEEYPKN
+220 LLCLKEEYPKD

-238 DDAYSERGGV
+238 DDAYSERGA
-248 RSKTG
+248 K
-253 KEKEKNIPLIIKK
+253 KEKEKETTVIKK
-266 GRKQSAINCFPKDKK
+266 GRKPSAMNYIPKDIKK
-281 FNMDN
+281 FNTDN

-310 VNKIIL
+310 MNKIIL
-316 IDSDLRNYF
+316 IDNDLRNYF
-325 DKNLNKYRFAPFE
+325 EQNLIKYRFAPFE

-359 IRGLLNLDENMIS
+359 IRGLLNKDENIIS
-372 LNELQEFLNNCLHE
+372 LNELQEFLNNCLNE
-386 KEKNDDFVFYILS
+386 KEKNDDFMFYILS
-399 LMKLSKNERNNEKS
+399 LMKLSKNERKNEKS
-413 HRLKMINVL
+413 HRLKILNAL

>member
-1 MERSNKINSEE
+1 MERNIENK
-12 NSNNKNTNTNLKQQ
+12 NTNLKQQ
-26 YNALKQKIA
+26 YNTLKQKIE

-68 ENTKNI
+68 ENTRSI
-74 NELENEVNKM
+74 NELENEVIKM
-84 RNNIKHLQNLLE
+84 RNNIKHLQNILE

-107 DISYN
+107 DASN
-112 KNNSGNLT
+112 KNSNSNLNK
-120 EEEIKEEYL
+120 EEIKEEYL

-137 TEFEKKLITKH
+137 TEFEKKLISKH

-158 NKKIKQNNLNPENI
+158 NKKIKQNNLNSENI

-184 DNNNNN
+184 NNNNN
-190 TDTDDFSVDDESSSE
+190 NNSDTEEFSVDDESSSS
-205 EQKEWDIDNINLILS
+205 EQKEWDVDKINLILS
-220 LFCLKEEYPKN
+220 LLCLKEEYPKD

-238 DDAYSERGGV
+238 DDAYSERGA
-248 RSKTG
+248 KNE
-253 KEKEKNIPLIIKK
+253 KEKETTVIKK
-266 GRKQSAINCFPKDKK
+266 GRKQSVMNYIPKDIKK
-281 FNMDN
+281 FNTDN

-316 IDSDLRNYF
+316 IDNDLRNYF
-325 DKNLNKYRFAPFE
+325 EQNLIKYRFAPFE

-359 IRGLLNLDENMIS
+359 IRGLLNKDENIIS
-372 LNELQEFLNNCLHE
+372 LNELQEFLNNCLNE
-386 KEKNDDFVFYILS
+386 KEKNDDFMFYILS
-399 LMKLSKNERNNEKS
+399 LMKLSKNERKNEKS
-413 HRLKMINVL
+413 HRLKMLNAL

>member
-1 MERSNKINSEE
+1 MERNIENK
-12 NSNNKNTNTNLKQQ
+12 NTNLKQQ
-26 YNALKQKIA
+26 YNTLKQKIE

-68 ENTKNI
+68 ENTRSI
-74 NELENEVNKM
+74 NELENEVIKM
-84 RNNIKHLQNLLE
+84 RNNIKHLQNILE

-107 DISYN
+107 DASN
-112 KNNSGNLT
+112 KNSNSNLNK
-120 EEEIKEEYL
+120 EEIKEEYL

-137 TEFEKKLITKH
+137 TEFEKKLISKH

-158 NKKIKQNNLNPENI
+158 NKKIKQNNLNSENI

-184 DNNNNN
+184 NNNNN
-190 TDTDDFSVDDESSSE
+190 NNSDTEEFSVDDESSSS
-205 EQKEWDIDNINLILS
+205 EQKEWDVDKINLILS
-220 LFCLKEEYPKN
+220 LLCLKEEYPKD

-238 DDAYSERGGV
+238 DDAYSERGA
-248 RSKTG
+248 K
-253 KEKEKNIPLIIKK
+253 KEKEKETTVIKK
-266 GRKQSAINCFPKDKK
+266 GRKQSAMNYIPKDIKK
-281 FNMDN
+281 FNTDN
-286 KISEKICQLFDIKN
+286 KIWEKICQLFDIKN

-310 VNKIIL
+310 MNKIIL
-316 IDSDLRNYF
+316 IDNDLRNYF
-325 DKNLNKYRFAPFE
+325 EQNLIKYRFAPFE

-359 IRGLLNLDENMIS
+359 IRGLLNKDENIIS
-372 LNELQEFLNNCLHE
+372 LNELQEFLNNCLNE
-386 KEKNDDFVFYILS
+386 KEKNDDFMFYILS
-399 LMKLSKNERNNEKS
+399 LMKLSKNERKNEKS
-413 HRLKMINVL
+413 HRLKILNAL

>member
-1 MERSNKINSEE
+1 MERNIENK
-12 NSNNKNTNTNLKQQ
+12 NTNLKQQ
-26 YNALKQKIA
+26 YNTLKQKIE

-68 ENTKNI
+68 ENTRNI
-74 NELENEVNKM
+74 NELENEVIKM
-84 RNNIKHLQNLLE
+84 RNNIKHLQNILE

-107 DISYN
+107 ETSN
-112 KNNSGNLT
+112 KNSNSNLNQ
-120 EEEIKEEYL
+120 EEIKEEYL

-137 TEFEKKLITKH
+137 TEFEKKLISKH

-158 NKKIKQNNLNPENI
+158 NKKIKQNNLNSENI

-184 DNNNNN
+184 NNNNN
-190 TDTDDFSVDDESSSE
+190 SSDPEDFSVDDESSSSS
-205 EQKEWDIDNINLILS
+205 EQKEWDVDKINLVLS
-220 LFCLKEEYPKN
+220 LLCLKEEYPKD

-238 DDAYSERGGV
+238 DDAYSERGA
-248 RSKTG
+248 KNKNE
-253 KEKEKNIPLIIKK
+253 KEKETTVIKK
-266 GRKQSAINCFPKDKK
+266 GRKQSAMNSIPKDIKK
-281 FNMDN
+281 FNTDN

-316 IDSDLRNYF
+316 IDNDLRNYF
-325 DKNLNKYRFAPFE
+325 EQNLIKYRFAPFE

-359 IRGLLNLDENMIS
+359 IRGLLNKDENIIS
-372 LNELQEFLNNCLHE
+372 LNELQEFLNNCLNE
-386 KEKNDDFVFYILS
+386 KEKNDDFMFYILS
-399 LMKLSKNERNNEKS
+399 LMKLSKNERKNEKS
-413 HRLKMINVL
+413 HRLKILNTL

>member
-1 MERSNKINSEE
+1 MERNIENK
-12 NSNNKNTNTNLKQQ
+12 NTNLKQQ
-26 YNALKQKIA
+26 YNTLKQKIE

-68 ENTKNI
+68 ENTRSI
-74 NELENEVNKM
+74 NELENEVIKM
-84 RNNIKHLQNLLE
+84 RNNIKHLQNILE

-107 DISYN
+107 ETSN
-112 KNNSGNLT
+112 KNSNSNLNQ
-120 EEEIKEEYL
+120 EEIKEEYL

-137 TEFEKKLITKH
+137 TEFEKKLISKH

-158 NKKIKQNNLNPENI
+158 NKKIKQNNLNSENI

-184 DNNNNN
+184 NNNNN
-190 TDTDDFSVDDESSSE
+190 NNSDTEEFSVDDESSSS
-205 EQKEWDIDNINLILS
+205 EQKEWDVDKINLILS
-220 LFCLKEEYPKN
+220 LLCLKEEYPKD

-238 DDAYSERGGV
+238 DDAYSER
-248 RSKTG
+248 SAKNKNE
-253 KEKEKNIPLIIKK
+253 KEKETTVIKK
-266 GRKQSAINCFPKDKK
+266 GRKQSAMNFIPKDIKK
-281 FNMDN
+281 FNTDN

-316 IDSDLRNYF
+316 IDNDLRNYF
-325 DKNLNKYRFAPFE
+325 EQNLIKYRFAPFE
-338 KHEKENYDKKIKKCF
+338 KHEKDNYDKKIKKCF

-359 IRGLLNLDENMIS
+359 IRGLLNKDENIIS
-372 LNELQEFLNNCLHE
+372 LNELQEFLNNCLNE
-386 KEKNDDFVFYILS
+386 KEKNDDFMFYILS
-399 LMKLSKNERNNEKS
+399 LMKLSKNERKNEKS
-413 HRLKMINVL
+413 HRLKMLNAL

>member
-1 MERSNKINSEE
+1 MERNIENK
-12 NSNNKNTNTNLKQQ
+12 NTNLKQQ
-26 YNALKQKIA
+26 YNTLKQKIE

-68 ENTKNI
+68 ENTRSI
-74 NELENEVNKM
+74 NELENEVIKM
-84 RNNIKHLQNLLE
+84 RNNIKHLQNILE

-107 DISYN
+107 EKSN
-112 KNNSGNLT
+112 KNSNSNLNQ
-120 EEEIKEEYL
+120 EEIKEEYL

-137 TEFEKKLITKH
+137 TEFEKKLISKH

-158 NKKIKQNNLNPENI
+158 NKKIKQNNLNSENI

-184 DNNNNN
+184 NNNNN
-190 TDTDDFSVDDESSSE
+190 NNNNSDTEEFSVDDESSSS
-205 EQKEWDIDNINLILS
+205 EQKEWDVDKINLVLS
-220 LFCLKEEYPKN
+220 LLCLKEEYPKD

-238 DDAYSERGGV
+238 DDAYSERGA
-248 RSKTG
+248 K
-253 KEKEKNIPLIIKK
+253 KEKEKETTVIKK
-266 GRKQSAINCFPKDKK
+266 GRKQSTMNYIPKDIKK
-281 FNMDN
+281 FNTDN

-310 VNKIIL
+310 MNKIIL
-316 IDSDLRNYF
+316 IDNDLRNYF
-325 DKNLNKYRFAPFE
+325 DQNLIKYRFAPFE

-359 IRGLLNLDENMIS
+359 IRGLLNKDENIIS
-372 LNELQEFLNNCLHE
+372 LNELQEFLNNCLNE
-386 KEKNDDFVFYILS
+386 KEKNDDFMFYILS
-399 LMKLSKNERNNEKS
+399 LMKLSKNERKNEKS
-413 HRLKMINVL
+413 HRLKMLNAL

>member
-1 MERSNKINSEE
+1 MERNIENK
-12 NSNNKNTNTNLKQQ
+12 NTNLKQQ
-26 YNALKQKIA
+26 YNTLKQKIE

-68 ENTKNI
+68 EKTRSI
-74 NELENEVNKM
+74 NELENEVIKM
-84 RNNIKHLQNLLE
+84 RNNIKHLQNILE
-96 PRNGNNLIEND
+96 PRNGNNLIED
-107 DISYN
+107 DEKSN
-112 KNNSGNLT
+112 KNSNSNLNQ
-120 EEEIKEEYL
+120 EEIKEEYL

-137 TEFEKKLITKH
+137 TEFEKKLLSKH

-158 NKKIKQNNLNPENI
+158 NKKIKQNNLNSENI

-184 DNNNNN
+184 NNNNN
-190 TDTDDFSVDDESSSE
+190 NNSDTEDFSVDDGSSSS
-205 EQKEWDIDNINLILS
+205 EQKEWDVDKINLVLS
-220 LFCLKEEYPKN
+220 LLCIKEEYPKD

-238 DDAYSERGGV
+238 DDAYSERGA
-248 RSKTG
+248 K
-253 KEKEKNIPLIIKK
+253 KEKEKETTVIKK
-266 GRKQSAINCFPKDKK
+266 GRKQSTMNYIPKDIKK
-281 FNMDN
+281 FNTDN

-316 IDSDLRNYF
+316 IDNDLRNYF
-325 DKNLNKYRFAPFE
+325 EQNLIKYRFAPFE

-359 IRGLLNLDENMIS
+359 IRGLLNKDENIIN
-372 LNELQEFLNNCLHE
+372 LNELQEFLNNCLNE
-386 KEKNDDFVFYILS
+386 KEKNDDFMFYILS
-399 LMKLSKNERNNEKS
+399 LMKLSKNERKNEKS
-413 HRLKMINVL
+413 HRLKMLNAL

>member
-1 MERSNKINSEE
+1 MERNIENK
-12 NSNNKNTNTNLKQQ
+12 NTNLKQQ
-26 YNALKQKIA
+26 YNTLKQKIE

-68 ENTKNI
+68 ENTRSI
-74 NELENEVNKM
+74 NELENEVIKM
-84 RNNIKHLQNLLE
+84 RNNIKHLQNILE

-107 DISYN
+107 DASN
-112 KNNSGNLT
+112 KNSNSNLNK
-120 EEEIKEEYL
+120 EEIKEEYL

-137 TEFEKKLITKH
+137 TEFEKKLISKH

-158 NKKIKQNNLNPENI
+158 NKKIKQNNLNSENI

-184 DNNNNN
+184 NNNNN
-190 TDTDDFSVDDESSSE
+190 NNSDTEEFSVDDESSSS
-205 EQKEWDIDNINLILS
+205 EQKEWDVDKINLILS
-220 LFCLKEEYPKN
+220 LLCLKEEYPKD

-238 DDAYSERGGV
+238 DDAYSERGA
-248 RSKTG
+248 K
-253 KEKEKNIPLIIKK
+253 KEKEKETTVIKK
-266 GRKQSAINCFPKDKK
+266 GRKQSAMNYIQKDIKK
-281 FNMDN
+281 FNTDN

-310 VNKIIL
+310 MNKIIL
-316 IDSDLRNYF
+316 IDNDLRNYF
-325 DKNLNKYRFAPFE
+325 EQNLIKYRFAPFE

-359 IRGLLNLDENMIS
+359 IRGLLNKDENIIS
-372 LNELQEFLNNCLHE
+372 LNELQEFLNNCLNE
-386 KEKNDDFVFYILS
+386 KEKNDDFMFYILS
-399 LMKLSKNERNNEKS
+399 LMKLSKNERKNEKS
-413 HRLKMINVL
+413 HRLKILNAL